1 MENIEKLDKKSMENI
16 QDIYGKISENIGEK
30 NDKLMGGIK
39 ALVVSELKEI
49 KNEIGEIKTDMKE
62 TGCKVQKLVQNL
74 EAKIEKLK
82 IEKER

>member
-1 MENIEKLDKKSMENI
+1 
-16 QDIYGKISENIGEK
+16 
-30 NDKLMGGIK
+30 MGGIK